1 MKIRSAAAFSYILA
15 AAVCSAAW
23 AQQTAAGDGAT
34 KARPAALP
42 EQIEVV
48 TVTAQKRRED
58 PNKVAMSIS
67 AVSGAQLQAQHVND
81 FADLTRVV
89 PNISFTAASGNGGA
103 GPGTSNIEVR
113 GISSAA
119 GAATVGIYLGDVS
132 MTVGNVYTMGSVE
145 PKFFDIDRVEVLRG
159 PQATLYGASSMGGTI
174 KFVPNE
180 PDLKGRELSTY
191 IEASAT
197 RRGGAGHAANAMA
210 NLPLVADELALR
222 IGVQAQRTGG
232 FIGQVDGAGQVLATD
247 INRVDDR
254 ALRLALKWQPLR
266 ALSIVPSLYY
276 QKVNASDISAFNLDL
291 PNVPNW
297 SAYRALKQVREPSS
311 DTLFTPNVTLNWD
324 LGRADLTSS
333 TSYFQRKFD
342 RTQNGSAYN
351 SYSLSTFLTSTQ
363 DGGTAPPALI
373 EAIAGLPSAV
383 YLNNQVRQIS
393 QEVRLASKP
402 YDAAGSPWTWLAGVY
417 FSNQHTNIAENDP
430 VFGVNATFARF
441 GFSSADPAI
450 LPDSYAG
457 AFPNDNAFAGAFHY
471 REKQASVFGELNY
484 YLTPALHAT
493 LGARYLKGDSTLDQK
508 NSLYLAG
515 AGSSSTTRLSSTAF
529 TPKYALSWEV
539 DPANTLYTSVAKGF
553 RLGGS
558 NVFVPP
564 TTCGPDLAANGIES
578 GPATYAADSLW
589 SYEVGSKSR
598 LLNNRL
604 TLNAAVFYVKWN
616 NIQQGVYLPTCTYTY
631 NANAGNATSRG
642 VEFEIKAKPMA
653 GLTLSASGGY
663 VKAELSNDQGVQNG
677 IVGAVAGAQIQ
688 GVPNYNGAINA
699 RYNFALFGDKSG
711 FVMGAMQWVGASKG
725 SLDPSQTDHQR
736 PAYRT
741 ADVSA
746 GMAFDRYDV
755 SIFAKNVFDT
765 DTVIQHPRVASIVQG
780 YRVPP
785 RSIGMSLATKF

>member
-1 MKIRSAAAFSYILA
+1 MKMRSAVAFSYTLA
-15 AAVCSAAW
+15 ATFCSAAW
-23 AQQTAAGDGAT
+23 AQKTAGGDDAAA
-34 KARPAALP
+34 ARPAALAD
-42 EQIEVV
+42 QIEVV

-81 FADLTRVV
+81 FSDLTRVV

-132 MTVGNVYTMGSVE
+132 ITVGNVYTMGSVE

-180 PDLKGRELSTY
+180 PGLKGREFSTY
-191 IEASAT
+191 TEASAT
-197 RRGGAGHAANAMA
+197 RRGGAGYAANAVA

-222 IGVQAQRTGG
+222 IGVQVQRNGG
-232 FIGQVDGAGQVLATD
+232 FIHQVDGAGQVLATD

-254 ALRLALKWQPLR
+254 ALRVALKWQPLR
-266 ALSIVPSLYY
+266 GLSIVPSLYF
-276 QKVNASDISAFNLDL
+276 QQVDAKDISAFNIEL
-291 PNVPNW
+291 PN
-297 SAYRALKQVREPSS
+297 YQALKQVREPSN
-311 DTLFTPNVTLNWD
+311 DTLLTPNVTVNWD
-324 LGRADLTSS
+324 LERAVLTSS

-373 EAIAGLPSAV
+373 AAIAGLPSAV
-383 YLNNQVRQIS
+383 YLNNQVRQIA
-393 QEVRLASKP
+393 QEVRLASRP
-402 YDAAGSPWTWLAGVY
+402 YDAAASPWTWLGGVY

-430 VFGVNATFARF
+430 IFGVNQTFAKF

-450 LPDSYAG
+450 LPGAYAG
-457 AFPNDNAFAGAFHY
+457 AFAGDNAFAGAFHY

-493 LGARYLKGDSTLDQK
+493 VGARYLKGDSTLDQK
-508 NSLYLAG
+508 NGLYLAG
-515 AGSSSTTRLSSTAF
+515 AGNNSSTGQSSKAL

-539 DPANTLYTSVAKGF
+539 DRSNTLYTSVAKGF

-558 NVFVPP
+558 NLFVPP
-564 TTCGPDLAANGIES
+564 TTCGSDLAANGIEN

-589 SYEVGSKSR
+589 SYEIGSKSR

-604 TLNAAVFYVKWN
+604 SVNAAVFYVKWN
-616 NIQQGVYLPTCTYTY
+616 NLQQGVYLPTCTYTY
-631 NANAGNATSRG
+631 NANAGDATSRG

-663 VKAELSNDQGVQNG
+663 VKAQLSNDKGVQNG
-677 IVGAVAGAQIQ
+677 IVGAVAGAQVQ
-688 GVPNYNGAINA
+688 GVPNYNGAVNA
-699 RYNFALFGDKSG
+699 RYNFALSGDKSG

-725 SLDPSQTDHQR
+725 SLDPSQTDYQR

-741 ADVSA
+741 ADFSA
-746 GMAFDRYDV
+746 GIAFDRYDV
-755 SIFAKNVFDT
+755 SVFAKNAFDT

-785 RSIGMSLATKF
+785 RSIGVSLATRF